1 MRSLKILRFITIL
14 CFILVVGC
22 AVDRNVLSE
31 SEKNELKEWTIV
43 GDTLLR
49 NNIPVAV
56 YDHTEYEMY
65 MEKTTKE
72 ISIIQIDGNP
82 ENTIPLMK
90 FIHHSHKKDK
100 VEIVI
105 KK

>member
-1 MRSLKILRFITIL
+1 MRSLNVIYYFSIL
-14 CFILVVGC
+14 ILVAGC
-22 AVDRNVLSE
+22 VFAVDKNLLSE
-31 SEKNELKEWTIV
+31 SEKNELKEWTVV

-105 KK
+105 KR

>member
-1 MRSLKILRFITIL
+1 MDI
-14 CFILVVGC
+14 ILVVGC
-22 AVDRNVLSE
+22 TVDRNLLSE

-43 GDTLLR
+43 GDTILR
-49 NNIPVAV
+49 NNKPVAV
-56 YDHTEYEMY
+56 YDHIEYEMY
-65 MEKTTKE
+65 MEKTSLD
-72 ISIIQIDGNP
+72 ISIEQIDGNP